1 MKTARASREKGFE
14 SVPAKSGNQNK
25 SYKT

>member
-14 SVPAKSGNQNK
+14 SVPAKSRNQNK